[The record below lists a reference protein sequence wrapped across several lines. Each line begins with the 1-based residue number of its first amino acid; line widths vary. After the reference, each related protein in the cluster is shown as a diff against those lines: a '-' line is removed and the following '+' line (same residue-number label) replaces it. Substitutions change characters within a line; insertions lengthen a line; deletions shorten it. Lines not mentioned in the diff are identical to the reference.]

1 MYHRKYYPLLAVFGL
16 VLLLCSQAFGQIVVE
31 LKETRRDFMV
41 GEPVVLKLTLHNNSD
56 ETIDLR
62 DIGDMPWLFLR
73 VTQRGA
79 GNRTISP
86 IARAKFPPMT
96 LKPGQSLA
104 HTLSLKSFY
113 NFVGEGSYSCTAT
126 VCLQDGKTT
135 FSSVPARFD
144 LVGGSALWSQQVHVK
159 GKSLRLSVC
168 CMHVGGKA
176 RLFGQVM
183 NEDTRQVV
191 ASVLLGQF
199 LNFAAP
205 RCMMD
210 GGKNVH
216 VLFQSN
222 TTYFTYAVFS
232 PSGARLSSQL
242 FKRSGGVPI
251 GLVATGSGIQVAGA
265 VPYVPE
271 KEAEEGRNANER
283 PY

>member
-1 MYHRKYYPLLAVFGL
+1 MYHRKYHTLLAVFGL
-16 VLLLCSQAFGQIVVE
+16 VFLLCSQAFGQIVVE
-31 LKETRRDFMV
+31 LKEVRRDFMV
-41 GEPVVLKLTLHNNSD
+41 GEPVVLKLTLYNNSD
-56 ETIDLR
+56 EAIALR
-62 DIGDMPWLFLR
+62 DVGDMPWLFLR

-79 GNRTISP
+79 GGRSVAP

-104 HTLSLKSFY
+104 HTFSLKAFY
-113 NFVGEGSYSCTAT
+113 NLVGEGSYSCTAT
-126 VCLQDGKTT
+126 VCMQDGKTT
-135 FSSVPARFD
+135 FSSLPARFD

-159 GKSLRLSVC
+159 GKSLRLNVSC
-168 CMHVGGKA
+168 LHVGGKA
-176 RLFGQVM
+176 YLFGQAV

-232 PSGARLSSQL
+232 PEGVRLKSQL
-242 FKRSGGVPI
+242 LKRAGGVPI
-251 GLVATGSGIQVAGA
+251 GLVATGTGIQVAGA

-271 KEAEEGRNANER
+271 KEKEEGRDMNER